1 MGDGRPLALPT
12 REVGRV
18 LFAVRREAEPLQVGF
33 DVLAGFGGGVLA
45 LGGHQ
50 QVVEQR
56 AVVEQRV
63 ALLHEA
69 HHAGRHGLLGLAHFH
84 GAGAGGDEAR
94 HDAAQHRLADARAA
108 VEAHDLALVHAGPR
122 HVEDLGV
129 DVAQN
134 GLAVKGDGDA
144 IQGEDGVFVGVGM
157 SSHGSS

>member
-1 MGDGRPLALPT
+1 M
-12 REVGRV
+12 GRV

-69 HHAGRHGLLGLAHFH
+69 HHAGRHGLLGEAHFH
-84 GAGAGGDEAR
+84 AAAAGGDEAR

-108 VEAHDLALVHAGPR
+108 VEAHDLALVQAGPR
-122 HVEDLGV
+122 HVEDLGA
-129 DVAQN
+129 DVAQD
-134 GLAVKGDGDA
+134 GLTLERDGDVRE
-144 IQGEDGVFVGVGM
+144 GEDGVFIGVGVG
-157 SSHGSS
+157 SHGSSADF